1 MKRNGNRGMAGML
14 GTVLILLVLTG
25 CGRQISVPEE
35 KIVIKI
41 LYNGNFNQV
50 KELVESA

>member
-35 KIVIKI
+35 K
-41 LYNGNFNQV
+41 L
-50 KELVESA
+50 